1 MIAGPGPGW
10 EDRAMKAKIDIQA
23 MTPEERLELIEE
35 LWASLDPEDIPVS
48 DEVNAELERRLRRH
62 EEHPEET
69 ITWDEIQAG
78 LKRKHGW

>member
-10 EDRAMKAKIDIQA
+10 ENRAMKAKIDIQA

-48 DEVNAELERRLRRH
+48 DEVKAELERRLRRH
-62 EEHPEET
+62 EEDPSGCVTWEELEEELRQEHP
-69 ITWDEIQAG
+69 
-78 LKRKHGW
+78 